1 MTAKE
6 EEKALVTSNLAAAV
20 SPLTGLQWLHLD
32 LLSDYKVVAALLP
45 LLAQMPSLH
54 TLILEGR
61 DVEGDV
67 QLDALLARPDQ
78 LLLIDVRR
86 PEEVASKGRFPVFL
100 NIQASEL
107 ADSLKFI
114 PKDRALVTV
123 SNHAGRAGAAG
134 DLLAAKGFKVA
145 GAIGVANYLEQGGH
159 WALAATAEQAAAAPA
174 TR

>member
-1 MTAKE
+1 MNRHLPS
-6 EEKALVTSNLAAAV
+6 LVVWLSTAAALA
-20 SPLTGLQWLHLD
+20 SPALWAASPQAPAVQAAAQAEPAWK
-32 LLSDYKVVAALLP
+32 YKVQRLDR
-45 LLAQMPSLH
+45 
-54 TLILEGR
+54 G
-61 DVEGDV
+61 

-100 NIQASEL
+100 NIQAGEL

-159 WALAATAEQAAAAPA
+159 WALAATAEQAAAAPVA
-174 TR
+174 R